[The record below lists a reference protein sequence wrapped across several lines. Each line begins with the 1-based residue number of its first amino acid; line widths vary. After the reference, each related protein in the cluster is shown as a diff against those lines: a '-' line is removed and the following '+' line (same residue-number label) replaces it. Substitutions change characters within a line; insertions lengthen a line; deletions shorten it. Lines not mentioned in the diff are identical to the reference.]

1 MALNLTGK
9 DGRSMA
15 NEAFK
20 QLEIFQG
27 LTPEQCILLHPV
39 FLHCDFCTDAM
50 IFEQGEPADHL
61 YIVVQGEVVVRFKPD
76 DGPPITVAHVQPG
89 GVVGWSAALRSRKY
103 TSSAFATAETQLLRV
118 RGDDL
123 RSLCDNYPVIGKI
136 LLDRLADRISE
147 RIRNTHP
154 QILAL
159 LELGLKNP
167 TLNQEVNHGAA
178 G

>member
-1 MALNLTGK
+1 MSL
-9 DGRSMA
+9 
-15 NEAFK
+15 EAFN
-20 QLEIFQG
+20 QLEIFQD
-27 LTPEQCILLHPV
+27 LTPEQFVLLQPV
-39 FLHCDFCTDAM
+39 FLPCDFCPETM
-50 IFEQGEPADHL
+50 IFEQGAPADHL
-61 YIVVQGEVVVRFKPD
+61 YIVVQGEVIVRFKPD

-89 GVVGWSAALRSRKY
+89 GVVGWSAALRSRRY
-103 TSSAFATAETQLLRV
+103 TSSAFTTAETQLLRV

-123 RSLCDNYPVIGKI
+123 RSLYDNYPIIGKI

-167 TLNQEVNHGAA
+167 T
-178 G
+178 